1 MNKKT
6 TGSRQHPEY
15 KKRLAIGRA
24 IAKCLPQYK
33 TQVEVAKELGI
44 SRFTVAETEALALYK
59 LFMRARQLKRDG
71 MLDPLED
78 SNAQAERAHFQIRA
92 NKLAKDAA
100 RLW

>member
-1 MNKKT
+1 MNKPLI
-6 TGSRQHPEY
+6 GRRNPEY

-59 LFMRARQLKRDG
+59 LFMRAKEMKRNGDFD
-71 MLDPLED
+71 LQVD
-78 SNAQAERAHFQIRA
+78 SNVEAQRAHFRLTA
-92 NKLAKDAA
+92 EKVSKDAA